1 VTVEAE
7 AAAGIAPTHQGF
19 SAREKGWMLF
29 LMFLMMASNYVD
41 RSIIRILAQPI
52 KAEFHLSDFQV
63 GILGGFSFAMLYMI
77 LGIPVA
83 RLAERKSRVNIIT
96 IAVVIWSLM
105 TALCGLATNYLQL
118 LLFRV
123 GVGVGESGAAPPS
136 QSLITDYFPPHQR
149 SSAISVHSFGI
160 AMGGLG
166 GSVIG
171 GLVAEA
177 WGWRPALLVVGVPGL
192 LLALLIKLTVKEPP
206 RGYSDSGAKALQA
219 QEDAPGLWET
229 ARTLFTNPTFA
240 NLAAGAAITNLAIQ
254 GIHTFEAAYFVRR
267 FGVGLGEI
275 GLVVGILG
283 GIATGAG
290 MLIGGVTAD
299 WVGKRDR
306 RLYAWLP
313 AAGLAVSGPM
323 IALAFFQANWVTSAI
338 LLAAPGVTLMLFHA
352 PAQAV
357 IHNLAHPRSRATAIS
372 LYMLC
377 TASVGLALGPVVVGI
392 LSDILS
398 GLAHAG
404 GPAAFA
410 ADCPGGTALE
420 AADAATSAGCLSASA
435 EGVRQ
440 AMVACTALYLWGAL
454 HFVFAGFSIGK
465 TVKAGG

>member
-1 VTVEAE
+1 MTDQTAST
-7 AAAGIAPTHQGF
+7 PPSF
-19 SAREKGWMLF
+19 SPGYKGWMLF

-83 RLAERKSRVNIIT
+83 RLAERRNRVNIIT
-96 IAVVIWSLM
+96 AAVVIWSLM
-105 TALCGLATNYLQL
+105 TALCGIANSYLQL

-149 SSAISVHSFGI
+149 SSALSIHSFGI
-160 AMGGLG
+160 AMGGLA
-166 GSVIG
+166 GSAIG
-171 GLVAEA
+171 GVVAEA
-177 WGWRPALLVVGVPGL
+177 WGWRPALLVVGIPGL
-192 LLALLIKLTVKEPP
+192 LLALLIKLTVREPP
-206 RGYSDSGAKALQA
+206 RGFSDSGVKAEQAK
-219 QEDAPGLWET
+219 EDAPGLWTT
-229 ARTLFTNPTFA
+229 AKALFGNPVFA

-267 FGVGLGEI
+267 FDIGLGQI
-275 GLVVGILG
+275 GLVVGVLG
-283 GIATGAG
+283 GVATGIG
-290 MLIGGVTAD
+290 MLVGGLASD
-299 WVGKRDR
+299 WVGKRDK

-313 AAGLAVSGPM
+313 AAGLAVSAPL
-323 IALAFFQANWVTSAI
+323 IALAFFQSNWVTAAV
-338 LLAAPGVTLMLFHA
+338 LLAGPGITLFLFHA
-352 PAQAV
+352 PAQAL
-357 IHNLAHPRSRATAIS
+357 IHNMAHPKSRATAIS

-392 LSDILS
+392 LSDVLS

-404 GPAAFA
+404 GPTAFA
-410 ADCPGGTALE
+410 ASCPGGTALE
-420 AADAATSAGCLSASA
+420 TADAATKAGCLSASA
-435 EGVRQ
+435 QGVRQ

-454 HFVFAGFSIGK
+454 HFVLAGFSIGR
-465 TVKAGG
+465 TVKAGR